1 MIWIIIIAVIL
12 LIVLA
17 VNIPVTAYIRYH
29 DGEADVKVSFLF
41 KQLYPHVEKKKRQK
55 RKRKKHRKNIKKAET
70 KPASPDKDKQEKP
83 PREDTSPEENSE
95 ESSENTPKKHKPK
108 KKSLIERF
116 NTKLDELNEKKSS
129 VQLAFELLKEPLKK
143 LGGKVRIDDL
153 KIDFAAADE
162 DAYEAAM
169 LYGKVNAAVYNALS
183 AVRCFVP
190 VSVTGIKIDCLFNT
204 PAEKCRWDGECK
216 IRLRPASLLNAIIA
230 VVFGYAKDKE
240 KYAPV
245 MALFK

>member
-1 MIWIIIIAVIL
+1 
-12 LIVLA
+12 
-17 VNIPVTAYIRYH
+17 
-29 DGEADVKVSFLF
+29 
-41 KQLYPHVEKKKRQK
+41 
-55 RKRKKHRKNIKKAET
+55 
-70 KPASPDKDKQEKP
+70 
-83 PREDTSPEENSE
+83 
-95 ESSENTPKKHKPK
+95 
-108 KKSLIERF
+108 
-116 NTKLDELNEKKSS
+116 
-129 VQLAFELLKEPLKK
+129 
-143 LGGKVRIDDL
+143 
-153 KIDFAAADE
+153 
-162 DAYEAAM
+162 M

-190 VSVTGIKIDCLFNT
+190 VSVTRIKIDCLFNT